1 MVPDID
7 SSPFV
12 SSQQTTEGELY
23 AGNAQS
29 SSYLTGE
36 PVAYLLGL
44 VIEHARALVDRADF
58 ARSVRAGTAEALGR
72 GRYEARGE
80 KLGYR
85 NGDEQG
91 TVRTGEGILGGV
103 LDLDFMVSHRESKF
117 IAIDK

>member
-1 MVPDID
+1 M
-7 SSPFV
+7 
-12 SSQQTTEGELY
+12 
-23 AGNAQS
+23 
-29 SSYLTGE
+29 
-36 PVAYLLGL
+36 
-44 VIEHARALVDRADF
+44 
-58 ARSVRAGTAEALGR
+58 RAGTAEALGQ